1 MTSGGKKRVS
11 GMLNK
16 IKLIVV
22 AVIVVAFVGALL
34 FGYVERKEAEEA
46 KAKVEAISKE
56 NAELSTA
63 LKTEIAE
70 RQKVERVLG
79 NWVAENDRIQK
90 ESAAKLAKKDNELKE
105 LRAKHESVDEYL
117 NIPVP
122 IEYLDWLRGR
132 VNGENR

>member
-1 MTSGGKKRVS
+1 MA
-11 GMLNK
+11 
-16 IKLIVV
+16 I
-22 AVIVVAFVGALL
+22 VGALL
-34 FGYVERKEAEEA
+34 FGYVEHRKAEEA

-105 LRAKHESVDEYL
+105 LRAKYEAVDRYL
-117 NIPVP
+117 DIPVP
-122 IEYLDWLRGR
+122 TEYVDWLRGR
-132 VNGENR
+132 VGGENR

>member
-1 MTSGGKKRVS
+1 
-11 GMLNK
+11 MLNK

-22 AVIVVAFVGALL
+22 AVFVVAIVGALL
-34 FGYVERKEAEEA
+34 FGYVEHRKAEEA
-46 KAKVEAISKE
+46 KAEIEAVTKE
-56 NAELSTA
+56 NDELSTA

-105 LRAKHESVDEYL
+105 LRAKYEAVDRYL
-117 NIPVP
+117 DIPVP
-122 IEYLDWLRGR
+122 TEYVDWLRGR
-132 VNGENR
+132 VGGENR